1 MIYRYHILKIPT
13 PKDDRM
19 TNKSHDQK
27 ITKALSSID
36 EAKMDHPDWLI
47 DRLDH
52 IASANAPESLYN
64 IYLQLK
70 SQAMHYSTFDIG
82 RQLNYLNET
91 EKKSLLFDLT
101 AILKAWRNLKSLESR
116 KKVQVNIQI
125 SHDAHK
131 ALKALAAS
139 NRISQ
144 GGVVEE
150 MLLGRRTRKSKN
162 RSFPRNKPISLD
174 RES

>member
-1 MIYRYHILKIPT
+1 MANQPI
-13 PKDDRM
+13 
-19 TNKSHDQK
+19 DQK
-27 ITKALSSID
+27 ITKSLSSID
-36 EAKMDHPDWLI
+36 EAKMDHPEWLI

-52 IASANAPESLYN
+52 IASTNAPESLCN
-64 IYLQLK
+64 IYRQLK
-70 SQAMHYSTFDIG
+70 SQAMHYSIFNIG
-82 RQLNYLNET
+82 RQLNSLSET

-150 MLLGRRTRKSKN
+150 LLLGKRSWKKKKG
-162 RSFPRNKPISLD
+162 SFPRNNPIILD
-174 RES
+174 REN